1 MYSAAM
7 PQGSESMRESRHN
20 VAFMCGIILGALIAA
35 VAVLLQTPLSG
46 KETREQLALRLD
58 ELRSGGTGEGN

>member
-1 MYSAAM
+1 
-7 PQGSESMRESRHN
+7 MRESRHN

-58 ELRSGGTGEGN
+58 ELRSGGTGEGI

>member
-1 MYSAAM
+1 
-7 PQGSESMRESRHN
+7 MRESRHN
-20 VAFMCGIILGALIAA
+20 VAFMCGIIFGALIAA
-35 VAVLLQTPLSG
+35 AVLLQTPLSG